1 MTAAAAGLAAPPRP
15 DRDRLVVGAACAAAV
30 ALLLAFVVVPLGA
43 ILAQSF
49 VTPEGVGLGNYV
61 RYFTSPK
68 FARVV
73 GNSLN
78 VAITTTAI
86 TVVLAYGFAFA
97 LRRTCMRGKA
107 VFGAFI
113 LLPLLAPSLVQALGL
128 LFLFGRNGVIN
139 RTFDLGIDPYGF
151 WGIVVADVFYSL
163 PHAYLI
169 LSAALAAGDARLY
182 ESARVL
188 GASGARMFR
197 TITLPSS
204 RYGLLSASF
213 VVFTIVITDFGNP
226 MVIGGDYSV
235 LATEI
240 YNQVSGQANLAMGAV
255 IGVVLLVPAA
265 LAVLAERWLVG
276 NAQATIGAQATP
288 LALVPSAVRD
298 RVALAYCAIVGGMV
312 VLVVAVVVVAS
323 FVTLWPY
330 NMHMSLRHYRFDVQ
344 QGLAPLWTSVGMSLM
359 AAAIGIVVTVVAAST
374 ARKLPPTL
382 ARALYFLS
390 ILPAAIPGMV
400 LGLGYVLIFNAP
412 GNPLEVL
419 YGTVT
424 ILALCT
430 VYHYHAQGYLVAA
443 TGLNQ
448 VGKVFDEAATSL
460 GAGVVHTF
468 RTVTLP
474 IIAPAIASIGVF
486 FFMRSMVTLSA
497 LVFIVTPATQVAAVS
512 VLLLDDS
519 GNQNQAA
526 AYSVCIMAIVLLAL
540 GAYHL
545 VLRAARMRRRR
556 GIAPGAFVEPAASVR

>member
-1 MTAAAAGLAAPPRP
+1 MHGAPAAALSRAR
-15 DRDRLVVGAACAAAV
+15 DHDRLVVVLGFV
-30 ALLLAFVVVPLGA
+30 ATVLLLLAFVLVPLGA
-43 ILAQSF
+43 IVLQSF
-49 VTPEGVGLGNYV
+49 HTPGGIGLDNYT
-61 RYFTSPK
+61 RYFGSPK
-68 FARVV
+68 FARVL
-73 GNSLN
+73 GNSFS
-78 VAITTTAI
+78 VALTTTLI
-86 TVVLAYGFAFA
+86 TVVLAYGYAFA
-97 LRRTCMRGKA
+97 MRRTLMRGKV
-107 VFGAFI
+107 VFGAII

-139 RTFDLGIDPYGF
+139 RTFDLGLDPYGF

-169 LSAALAAGDARLY
+169 LSAALAASDARLY
-182 ESARVL
+182 EAARML
-188 GASGARMFR
+188 GASSARIFG
-197 TITLPSS
+197 TITLAST
-204 RYGLLSASF
+204 RYGTLSATF

-255 IGVVLLVPAA
+255 ISVVLLVPAA
-265 LAVLAERWLVG
+265 LAVLIERWIVG
-276 NAQATIGAQATP
+276 HAQATVTSQTRP
-288 LALVPSAVRD
+288 LELVPHAWRD
-298 RVALAYCAIVGGMV
+298 RTAFTCCAVTGGMI

-330 NMHMSLRHYRFDVQ
+330 NLHMSLRHYRFDVQ
-344 QGLAPLWTSVGMSLM
+344 QGLAPLWTSVGMSLI
-359 AAAIGIVVTVVAAST
+359 AAVLGIVVTVAAAVT
-374 ARKLPPTL
+374 ARHLPPALSRT
-382 ARALYFLS
+382 LYFLS

-400 LGLGYVLIFNAP
+400 LGLGYVLIFNSP
-412 GNPLEVL
+412 GNPLEWL
-419 YGTVT
+419 YGTVL

-460 GAGVVHTF
+460 GAGVLHTL

-474 IIAPAIASIGVF
+474 IVAPAIASIGVF

-497 LVFIVTPATQVAAVS
+497 LIFIVTPATQVAAVS

-526 AYSVCIMAIVLLAL
+526 AYSVCIMAIVLLCLA
-540 GAYHL
+540 AYHL
-545 VLRAARMRRRR
+545 LLRATRYFKGRRMSPP
-556 GIAPGAFVEPAASVR
+556 APSLEP